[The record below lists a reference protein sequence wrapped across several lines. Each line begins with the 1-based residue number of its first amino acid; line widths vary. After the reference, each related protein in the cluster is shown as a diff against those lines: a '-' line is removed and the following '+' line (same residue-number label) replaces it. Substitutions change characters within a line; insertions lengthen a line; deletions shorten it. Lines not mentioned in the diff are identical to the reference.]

1 MKDSELEHSEF
12 AGEFTEDGVTV
23 LLDIFRP
30 AGSQGGWSMEVID
43 PQQGSTIWDEPFATD
58 REAFEEFLATLQRDG
73 IRSFVDQPE
82 PGTAIQ

>member
-1 MKDSELEHSEF
+1 MKDEELEHSEF

-43 PQQGSTIWDEPFATD
+43 AQQGSTIWDEPFATD
-58 REAFEEFLATLQRDG
+58 LQAFEEFLATLQRDG
-73 IRSFVDQPE
+73 IRSFVDEPE